1 MAFVIFGIRFVL
13 CCALCLLN
21 VATIN
26 IFRYFLSMTILLQ
39 VPSASAVAD
48 TTASALNGAAA
59 NTQTL
64 GLFDLVAKGGWVMVP
79 IAFLFFATLY
89 LIVERWILISKQ
101 GKVDE
106 GFVDNVKDML
116 LQGNVKSAESF
127 CKNQR
132 TAIGRVFEKAV
143 GRVGVASNKEIES
156 TIESVGQIELSRMER
171 NLGYLGVIAGIA
183 PMLGFIG
190 TISGIIRIFYD
201 ISLSDNISVGIIAGG
216 LYEKMITSGSGLIV
230 GVVAYTGYHL
240 LNMAIER
247 FTLKLEMNAFEFMEV
262 LQKPTE
268 TARAR

>member
-1 MAFVIFGIRFVL
+1 
-13 CCALCLLN
+13 
-21 VATIN
+21 
-26 IFRYFLSMTILLQ
+26 MTILLQ

-48 TTASALNGAAA
+48 TPANAINGAANA
-59 NTQTL
+59 TQTL

-89 LIVERWILISKQ
+89 LIGERWILIGKQ
-101 GKVDE
+101 SKVDD

-116 LQGNVKSAESF
+116 LQGNIKSAESF

-143 GRVGVASNKEIES
+143 GRVGVASNKEIEG
-156 TIESVGQIELSRMER
+156 TIETVGQIELSRMDR

-216 LYEKMITSGSGLIV
+216 LYEKMITSGAGLIV
-230 GVVAYTGYHL
+230 GVIAYSGYHL
-240 LNMAIER
+240 LNMMIER

-268 TARAR
+268 TARVR